1 MFARLFRL
9 PYCLLVCLL
18 TLLPLTAAQAVGLPG
33 LLNNS
38 SKTQAQADQPLGQ
51 SLDEVI
57 KSLENDQQRAKLLAD
72 LKKLRDTTK
81 KAQPISEEGVLGLIG
96 GTLAS
101 LEKQFSGADSPIN
114 RWSAEF
120 DQAKDELSA
129 LMLPASE
136 WLPIIFAFA
145 MILMLW
151 SLLAAAL
158 IWISHR
164 VRLRFGLTEEL
175 PQHPKTWDM
184 LRFALRKLGP
194 WLIALLI
201 TVYMSYALPSSLGKD
216 LAMVLAYALVVGTF
230 FSAICV
236 VAFSVLDGP
245 HRHRALYIL
254 RRQAFR
260 PLWLIGS
267 FAAFGEALS
276 DPRLVASLGSHLA
289 HTAATLANVMAAL
302 STAVFILRF
311 RRPIA
316 HLIRNQP
323 LSRRLTRRAL
333 SDTIE
338 IIGTFW
344 YLPALLLVGISL
356 FATFV
361 SAGDTST
368 ALRQS
373 LICTVLLVLCMVIN
387 GLVRRHSLKPLRGH
401 KRHALYSER
410 LKSFCYTLAHLL
422 VWLAFIELGL
432 RVWGMSLI
440 RFTEGEGHEVSVK
453 LFSLAGTLIF
463 AWLIWILS
471 DTAVHHALTRSR
483 KGLANARAQTMMPLI
498 RNVLFVAIFI
508 IATIVALANMGMNVT
523 PLLAGAGVI
532 GLAIGFG
539 AQSLVADLITGLF
552 IIIEDSLAIDDYVD
566 VGGHLG
572 TVEGLTIRTVR
583 LRDIDGIVHTIPFS
597 EIKSIKN
604 YSREFG
610 YAIFRVAI
618 PYNMEIGAQFERLL
632 PQRGAKHIVH
642 DQNGAMGVRDVG
654 HGLDVDQFQRWIG
667 RRLNEHHFGIGL
679 HSAGEIFGIAA
690 IDQRRADAPARHE
703 IFHHI
708 ATATKQRTA
717 GDDMIAGL
725 DLAHHRIGNRSHAA
739 SKRAPGLRAFD

>member
-1 MFARLFRL
+1 MFLRLFAL

-18 TLLPLTAAQAVGLPG
+18 TLLPMTSAQAVGLPG
-33 LLNNS
+33 ILGS
-38 SKTQAQADQPLGQ
+38 SDKTQAQPSEPLGQ

-57 KSLENDQQRAKLLAD
+57 KNLENDQQRSKLLAD
-72 LKKLRDTTK
+72 LKKLRDATK
-81 KAQPISEEGVLGLIG
+81 KAQPEAEIGVLGLIG
-96 GTLAS
+96 STLAD
-101 LEKQFSGADSPIN
+101 LEKQFSGTDSPSY
-114 RWSAEF
+114 RWSKEIS
-120 DQAKDELSA
+120 QAQDELEA

-136 WLPIIFAFA
+136 WIPIIFAFA
-145 MILMLW
+145 LIIMVW
-151 SLLAAAL
+151 SLLAALL
-158 IWISHR
+158 IWVSHR
-164 VRLRFGLTEEL
+164 VRVRFGLSEEL
-175 PQHPKTWDM
+175 PQHPKAVDM

-194 WLIALLI
+194 WMVALMI

-216 LAMVLAYALVVGTF
+216 LAMVLAYALVIGTC

-236 VAFSVLDGP
+236 ILFSLLDGP
-245 HRHRALYIL
+245 HRHRALHIL
-254 RRQAFR
+254 RHQAFR
-260 PLWLIGS
+260 PLWWIGS

-276 DPRLVASLGSHLA
+276 DPRLVATLGVHLA
-289 HTAATLANVMAAL
+289 HTAATFANVMAAL
-302 STAVFILRF
+302 STGLFIIRF

-333 SDTIE
+333 SDSIE
-338 IIGTFW
+338 ILGTYW
-344 YLPALLLVGISL
+344 YIPALILVGVSL
-356 FATFV
+356 VATFV

-373 LICTVLLVLCMVIN
+373 LICTVLVVLCMVIN
-387 GLVRRHSLKPLRGH
+387 GLVRRHSQKPQRGH

-410 LKSFCYTLAHLL
+410 LTSFLYTLAHLV
-422 VWLAFIELGL
+422 VWLVFIELGL

-440 RFTEGEGHEVSVK
+440 SFTEGEGHEISVK
-453 LFSLAGTLIF
+453 LFSLGGTLLF

-508 IATIVALANMGMNVT
+508 IALIVALANMGMNVT

-618 PYNMEIGAQFERLL
+618 PYNMDIDDAIKLMRE
-632 PQRGAKHIVH
+632 
-642 DQNGAMGVRDVG
+642 VG
-654 HGLDVDQFQRWIG
+654 QKMRSDPL
-667 RRLNEHHFGIGL
+667 
-679 HSAGEIFGIAA
+679 
-690 IDQRRADAPARHE
+690 QRRNIWSPLEIQGVESFESGSAILRARFKTAPIKQWEVSRAFNLSLKRHLDE
-703 IFHHI
+703 
-708 ATATKQRTA
+708 
-717 GDDMIAGL
+717 AGL
-725 DLAHHRIGNRSHAA
+725 DLATPRLSVQVVTAGSGILQ
-739 SKRAPGLRAFD
+739 KD

>member
-1 MFARLFRL
+1 VLSRLFAL
-9 PYCLLVCLL
+9 PCCLLIALL
-18 TLLPLTAAQAVGLPG
+18 TLLPLASAQAVGLPG
-33 LLNNS
+33 LLGGT
-38 SKTQAQADQPLGQ
+38 SKPQPQAELPLGQ

-57 KSLENDQQRAKLLAD
+57 KTLENDQQRTQLLSD
-72 LKKLRDTTK
+72 LKKLRQATQ
-81 KAQPISEEGVLGLIG
+81 KAQPAAEQGVLGLIG
-96 GTLAS
+96 STLS
-101 LEKQFSGADSPIN
+101 GLEQQFSGVDSPLG
-114 RWSAEF
+114 RWSDEVDMAT
-120 DQAKDELSA
+120 DELKA

-136 WLPIIFAFA
+136 WLPIIFGFA
-145 MILMLW
+145 LILAVW

-158 IWISHR
+158 IWLSHR
-164 VRLRFGLTEEL
+164 VRERFGLPEEL
-175 PQHPKTWDM
+175 PQHPRTWDM

-194 WLIALLI
+194 WLIALVI
-201 TVYMSYALPSSLGKD
+201 TVYLSYALPSSLGKS
-216 LAMVLAYALVVGTF
+216 LAMVLAYALVVGTC

-236 VAFSVLDGP
+236 IAFSVLDGP
-245 HRHRALYIL
+245 HRRRALYIL

-267 FAAFGEALS
+267 FAAFGEALG
-276 DPRLVASLGSHLA
+276 DPRLVVALGQHLA
-289 HTAATLANVMAAL
+289 HTAATVANVMAAL
-302 STAVFILRF
+302 STGVFILRF

-344 YLPALLLVGISL
+344 YIPALLLVCISL

-373 LICTVLLVLCMVIN
+373 LLCTVLLVLCMVIN
-387 GLVRRHSLKPLRGH
+387 GLVRRHALKPQRGH

-410 LKSFCYTLAHLL
+410 LKSFVYTLAHLV
-422 VWLAFIELGL
+422 VWLTFIELGL
-432 RVWGMSLI
+432 RVWGLSLI
-440 RFTEGEGHEVSVK
+440 RFTEGDGHEISVK
-453 LFSLAGTLIF
+453 LFGLGGTLLF

-471 DTAVHHALTRSR
+471 DTAIHHALTRSR

-498 RNVLFVAIFI
+498 RNVLFVTIFI
-508 IATIVALANMGMNVT
+508 IAAIVALANMGMNVT

-618 PYNMEIGAQFERLL
+618 PYNMEIDDAIQL
-632 PQRGAKHIVH
+632 
-642 DQNGAMGVRDVG
+642 MRDVG
-654 HGLDVDQFQRWIG
+654 QKMRNDPL
-667 RRLNEHHFGIGL
+667 
-679 HSAGEIFGIAA
+679 
-690 IDQRRADAPARHE
+690 QRRNIWSPLEIQGVESFESGSAILRARFKTAPIKQWEVSRAFNLSLKRHLDE
-703 IFHHI
+703 
-708 ATATKQRTA
+708 
-717 GDDMIAGL
+717 AGL
-725 DLAHHRIGNRSHAA
+725 DLATPRLSVQVVTGA
-739 SKRAPGLRAFD
+739 SGGLEKEKNA

>member
-1 MFARLFRL
+1 MFSRLFAL
-9 PYCLLVCLL
+9 PCYLLIALL
-18 TLLPLTAAQAVGLPG
+18 TLLPLASAQAVGLPG
-33 LLNNS
+33 LLGS
-38 SKTQAQADQPLGQ
+38 SNKSQPQAEVPLGQ

-57 KSLENDQQRAKLLAD
+57 KTLENDQQRTQLLSD
-72 LKKLRDTTK
+72 LKKLRAATQ
-81 KAQPISEEGVLGLIG
+81 KAQPAAEQGVLGLIG
-96 GTLAS
+96 NTLS
-101 LEKQFSGADSPIN
+101 TLEQQFSGNDSPLG
-114 RWSAEF
+114 RWSNEV
-120 DQAKDELSA
+120 DLAKDELDA
-129 LMLPASE
+129 LMLPANE
-136 WLPIIFAFA
+136 WLPIIFGFA
-145 MILMLW
+145 LILAVW
-151 SLLAAAL
+151 SLLAYAL
-158 IWISHR
+158 IWLSHR
-164 VRLRFGLTEEL
+164 VRERFGLPEEL
-175 PQHPKTWDM
+175 PQHPRTWDM
-184 LRFALRKLGP
+184 VRFALRKLGP
-194 WLIALLI
+194 WLIALVI
-201 TVYMSYALPSSLGKD
+201 TVYMSYALPSSLGKS
-216 LAMVLAYALVVGTF
+216 LAMVLAYALVVGTC

-236 VAFSVLDGP
+236 IAFSLLDGP

-254 RRQAFR
+254 RHQAFR
-260 PLWLIGS
+260 PLWWIGS

-276 DPRLVASLGSHLA
+276 DPRLVTALGQHLS
-289 HTAATLANVMAAL
+289 HTAATVANVMAAL
-302 STAVFILRF
+302 STGVFILRF

-338 IIGTFW
+338 IIGSFW
-344 YLPALLLVGISL
+344 YIPALLLVGISL

-373 LICTVLLVLCMVIN
+373 LLCTVLLVLCMVIN
-387 GLVRRHSLKPLRGH
+387 GLVRRHALKPQRGH

-410 LKSFCYTLAHLL
+410 LKSFIYTLAHLV
-422 VWLAFIELGL
+422 VWLVFIELGL
-432 RVWGMSLI
+432 RVWGLSLI
-440 RFTEGEGHEVSVK
+440 GFTEGDGHEIAVK
-453 LFSLAGTLIF
+453 LFGLAGTLLF

-471 DTAVHHALTRSR
+471 DTAIHHALTCSR

-498 RNVLFVAIFI
+498 RNVLFVTIFI
-508 IATIVALANMGMNVT
+508 IAAIVALANMGMNVT

-618 PYNMEIGAQFERLL
+618 PYNMDIDNAIKL
-632 PQRGAKHIVH
+632 I
-642 DQNGAMGVRDVG
+642 RDVG
-654 HGLDVDQFQRWIG
+654 QKMRNDPL
-667 RRLNEHHFGIGL
+667 
-679 HSAGEIFGIAA
+679 
-690 IDQRRADAPARHE
+690 QRRNIWSPLEIQGVESFESGSAILRARFKTAPIKQWEVSRAFNLSLKRHLDE
-703 IFHHI
+703 
-708 ATATKQRTA
+708 
-717 GDDMIAGL
+717 AGL
-725 DLAHHRIGNRSHAA
+725 DLATPRLSVQVVTGA
-739 SKRAPGLRAFD
+739 SGGLEKEKEA

>member
-1 MFARLFRL
+1 MFSRLVAL
-9 PYCLLVCLL
+9 PCFLLVCLL
-18 TLLPLTAAQAVGLPG
+18 TLLPMTSAQAVGLPG
-33 LLNNS
+33 MLGS
-38 SKTQAQADQPLGQ
+38 SDKTQAQPTEPLGQ

-57 KSLENDQQRAKLLAD
+57 KNLENDQQRSKLLAD
-72 LKKLRDTTK
+72 LKKLRDATK
-81 KAQPISEEGVLGLIG
+81 KAQPEAEIGVLGLIG
-96 GTLAS
+96 STLAD
-101 LEKQFSGADSPIN
+101 LEKQFSGDDSPTY
-114 RWSAEF
+114 RWTKEIS
-120 DQAKDELSA
+120 QAKEELSA
-129 LMLPASE
+129 LMLPANE
-136 WLPIIFAFA
+136 WLPIIFGFA
-145 MILMLW
+145 LVIMIW
-151 SLLAAAL
+151 SLLAALL
-158 IWISHR
+158 IWVSHR
-164 VRLRFGLTEEL
+164 VRLRFGLSEEL
-175 PQHPKTWDM
+175 PQHPKAVDM

-194 WLIALLI
+194 WMVALMI

-216 LAMVLAYALVVGTF
+216 LAMVLAYALVIGTC

-236 VAFSVLDGP
+236 ILFSLLDGP
-245 HRHRALYIL
+245 HRHRALHIL
-254 RRQAFR
+254 RHQAFR
-260 PLWLIGS
+260 PLWWIGS

-276 DPRLVASLGSHLA
+276 DPRLVATLGVHLA
-289 HTAATLANVMAAL
+289 HTAATFANVMAAL
-302 STAVFILRF
+302 STGLFIIRF

-333 SDTIE
+333 SDSIE
-338 IIGTFW
+338 ILGTYW
-344 YLPALLLVGISL
+344 YIPALILVGVSL
-356 FATFV
+356 VATFV

-373 LICTVLLVLCMVIN
+373 LICTVLVVLCMVIN
-387 GLVRRHSLKPLRGH
+387 GLVRRHSQKPQRGH

-410 LKSFCYTLAHLL
+410 LKSFVYTLAHLI
-422 VWLAFIELGL
+422 VWLVFIELGL

-440 RFTEGEGHEVSVK
+440 SFTEGEGHEISVK
-453 LFSLAGTLIF
+453 LFSLGGTLLF

-508 IATIVALANMGMNVT
+508 IALIVALANMGMNVT

-618 PYNMEIGAQFERLL
+618 PYNMDIDDAIKLMRE
-632 PQRGAKHIVH
+632 
-642 DQNGAMGVRDVG
+642 VG
-654 HGLDVDQFQRWIG
+654 QKMRNDPL
-667 RRLNEHHFGIGL
+667 
-679 HSAGEIFGIAA
+679 
-690 IDQRRADAPARHE
+690 QRRNIWSPLEIQGVESFESGSAILRARFKTAPIKQWEVSRAFNLSLKRHLDE
-703 IFHHI
+703 
-708 ATATKQRTA
+708 
-717 GDDMIAGL
+717 AGL
-725 DLAHHRIGNRSHAA
+725 DLATPRLSVQVVTAGSGMLQ
-739 SKRAPGLRAFD
+739 KD

>member
-1 MFARLFRL
+1 MFLRLFAL
-9 PYCLLVCLL
+9 PHVLLVCLL
-18 TLLPLTAAQAVGLPG
+18 TLLPMTCAQAVGLPG
-33 LLNNS
+33 MLGS
-38 SKTQAQADQPLGQ
+38 SDKTQAQPTEPLGQ

-57 KSLENDQQRAKLLAD
+57 KNLESDQQRSKLLAD
-72 LKKLRDTTK
+72 LKKLRDATK
-81 KAQPISEEGVLGLIG
+81 KAQPEAEIGVLGLIG
-96 GTLAS
+96 STLAD
-101 LEKQFSGADSPIN
+101 LEKQFSGADSPTS
-114 RWSAEF
+114 RWTKEIS
-120 DQAKDELSA
+120 QANEELSA

-136 WLPIIFAFA
+136 WLPIIFGFA
-145 MILMLW
+145 LIIMIW
-151 SLLAAAL
+151 SLSAAL
-158 IWISHR
+158 LIWVSHR
-164 VRLRFGLTEEL
+164 VRVRFGLSEEL
-175 PQHPKTWDM
+175 PQHPKAVDM

-194 WLIALLI
+194 WMVALVI

-216 LAMVLAYALVVGTF
+216 LAMVLAYALVIGTC

-236 VAFSVLDGP
+236 ILFSLLDGP
-245 HRHRALYIL
+245 HRHRALHIL
-254 RRQAFR
+254 RHQAFR
-260 PLWLIGS
+260 PLWWIGS

-276 DPRLVASLGSHLA
+276 DPRLVATLGVHLA
-289 HTAATLANVMAAL
+289 HTAATFANVMAAL
-302 STAVFILRF
+302 STGLFIIRF

-333 SDTIE
+333 SDSID
-338 IIGTFW
+338 ILGTYWFI
-344 YLPALLLVGISL
+344 PALILVGISL
-356 FATFV
+356 VATFV

-373 LICTVLLVLCMVIN
+373 LICTVLVVLCMVIN
-387 GLVRRHSLKPLRGH
+387 GLVRRHSQKPQRGH

-410 LKSFCYTLAHLL
+410 LKSFVYTLAHLI
-422 VWLAFIELGL
+422 VWLVFIELGL

-440 RFTEGEGHEVSVK
+440 SFTEGEGHEISVK
-453 LFSLAGTLIF
+453 LFSLGGTLLF

-508 IATIVALANMGMNVT
+508 IALIVALANMGMNVT

-618 PYNMEIGAQFERLL
+618 PYNMDIDDAIKLMRE
-632 PQRGAKHIVH
+632 
-642 DQNGAMGVRDVG
+642 VG
-654 HGLDVDQFQRWIG
+654 QKMRNDPL
-667 RRLNEHHFGIGL
+667 
-679 HSAGEIFGIAA
+679 
-690 IDQRRADAPARHE
+690 QRRNIWSPLEIQGVESFESGSAILRARFKTAPIKQWEVSRAFNLSLKRHLDE
-703 IFHHI
+703 
-708 ATATKQRTA
+708 
-717 GDDMIAGL
+717 AGL
-725 DLAHHRIGNRSHAA
+725 DLATPRLSVQVVTAGSGMLQ
-739 SKRAPGLRAFD
+739 KD

>member
-1 MFARLFRL
+1 M
-9 PYCLLVCLL
+9 
-18 TLLPLTAAQAVGLPG
+18 TLLSVAPAHAAGLPG
-33 LLNNS
+33 LLTNQV
-38 SKTQAQADQPLGQ
+38 KAQPEAQVPLGQ

-57 KSLENDQQRAKLLAD
+57 KSLENDQQRSKLLAD

-81 KAQPISEEGVLGLIG
+81 QAQPITEEGVLGLIG
-96 GTLAS
+96 GTLANF
-101 LEKQFSGADSPIN
+101 EKKFSGDDSPLT
-114 RWSAEF
+114 RWSSEF
-120 DQAKDELSA
+120 DLAKEELVA
-129 LMLPASE
+129 LALPANE
-136 WLPIIFAFA
+136 WLPMLFAFA
-145 MILMLW
+145 MILMVW

-164 VRLRFGLTEEL
+164 VRMRFGLTEEL
-175 PQHPKTWDM
+175 PQHPRALDM

-194 WLIALLI
+194 WLIALVI
-201 TVYMSYALPSSLGKD
+201 TVYMSYALPSSLGKS
-216 LAMVLAYALVVGTF
+216 LAMVLAYALVVGTC

-236 VAFSVLDGP
+236 IAFSLLDGP

-254 RRQAFR
+254 RHQAFR

-276 DPRLVASLGSHLA
+276 DPQLVNSLGSHLA
-289 HTAATLANVMAAL
+289 HTAATVANVLAAL
-302 STAVFILRF
+302 STGRFILRF

-333 SDTIE
+333 NDTLSIL
-338 IIGTFW
+338 GTFW
-344 YLPALLLVGISL
+344 YVPALVLVAISL
-356 FATFV
+356 FATFI

-387 GLVRRHSLKPLRGH
+387 GLVRRHGLKPQRGI
-401 KRHALYSER
+401 RRYAVYSER
-410 LKSFCYTLAHLL
+410 LKNFFYTIAHLL

-440 RFTEGEGHEVSVK
+440 RFTEGDGHEVSVK
-453 LFSLAGTLIF
+453 LFSLAGTLLF

-508 IATIVALANMGMNVT
+508 IALIVALANMGMNVT

-610 YAIFRVAI
+610 YAIFRVAV
-618 PYNMEIGAQFERLL
+618 PANMDIDNAIKLMRE
-632 PQRGAKHIVH
+632 
-642 DQNGAMGVRDVG
+642 VG
-654 HGLDVDQFQRWIG
+654 QKMRTDPL
-667 RRLNEHHFGIGL
+667 
-679 HSAGEIFGIAA
+679 
-690 IDQRRADAPARHE
+690 QRRNIWSPLEFQGVESFESGNAILRARFKTAPIKQWEVSRAFNLSLKRHMDE
-703 IFHHI
+703 
-708 ATATKQRTA
+708 
-717 GDDMIAGL
+717 AGL
-725 DLAHHRIGNRSHAA
+725 DLATPRMSIQVVTEGSGQE
-739 SKRAPGLRAFD
+739 KE

>member
-1 MFARLFRL
+1 VLSRLFTL
-9 PYCLLVCLL
+9 PCCLLIALL
-18 TLLPLTAAQAVGLPG
+18 TLLPLVPAQAVGLPG
-33 LLNNS
+33 LLGS
-38 SKTQAQADQPLGQ
+38 TSKPQPQADLPLGQ

-57 KSLENDQQRAKLLAD
+57 KTLENDQQRTQLLSD
-72 LKKLRDTTK
+72 LKKLRQATQ
-81 KAQPISEEGVLGLIG
+81 KAQPAAEQGVLGLIG
-96 GTLAS
+96 STLS
-101 LEKQFSGADSPIN
+101 GLEQQFSGVDSPLG
-114 RWSAEF
+114 RWSDEV
-120 DQAKDELSA
+120 DMAKDELKA

-136 WLPIIFAFA
+136 WLPIIFGFA
-145 MILMLW
+145 LILAVW

-158 IWISHR
+158 IWLSHR
-164 VRLRFGLTEEL
+164 VRERFGLPEEL
-175 PQHPKTWDM
+175 PQHPRTWDM

-194 WLIALLI
+194 WLIALVI
-201 TVYMSYALPSSLGKD
+201 TVYLSYALPSSLGKS
-216 LAMVLAYALVVGTF
+216 LAMVLAYALVVGTC

-236 VAFSVLDGP
+236 IAFSVLDGP
-245 HRHRALYIL
+245 HRRRALYIL

-267 FAAFGEALS
+267 FAAFGEALG
-276 DPRLVASLGSHLA
+276 DPRLVVALGQHLA
-289 HTAATLANVMAAL
+289 HTAATVANVMAAL
-302 STAVFILRF
+302 STGVFILRF

-344 YLPALLLVGISL
+344 YIPALLLVCISL

-373 LICTVLLVLCMVIN
+373 LLCTVLLVLCMVIN
-387 GLVRRHSLKPLRGH
+387 GLVRRHALKPQRGH

-410 LKSFCYTLAHLL
+410 LKSFVYTLAHLV
-422 VWLAFIELGL
+422 VWLTFIELGL
-432 RVWGMSLI
+432 RVWGLSLI
-440 RFTEGEGHEVSVK
+440 RFTEGDGHEISVK
-453 LFSLAGTLIF
+453 LFGLGGTLLF

-471 DTAVHHALTRSR
+471 DTAIHHALTRSR

-498 RNVLFVAIFI
+498 RNVLFVTIFI
-508 IATIVALANMGMNVT
+508 IAAIVALANMGMNVT

-618 PYNMEIGAQFERLL
+618 PYNMEIDDAIQL
-632 PQRGAKHIVH
+632 
-642 DQNGAMGVRDVG
+642 MRDVG
-654 HGLDVDQFQRWIG
+654 QKMRNDPL
-667 RRLNEHHFGIGL
+667 
-679 HSAGEIFGIAA
+679 
-690 IDQRRADAPARHE
+690 QRRNIWSPLEIQGVESFESGSAILRARFKTAPIKQWEVSRAFNLSLKRHLDE
-703 IFHHI
+703 
-708 ATATKQRTA
+708 
-717 GDDMIAGL
+717 AGL
-725 DLAHHRIGNRSHAA
+725 DLATPRLSVQVVTGA
-739 SKRAPGLRAFD
+739 SGGLEKEKNA

>member
-1 MFARLFRL
+1 MFARLFAL
-9 PYCLLVCLL
+9 PCLFLVCLM
-18 TLLPLTAAQAVGLPG
+18 TLLPLAPAHAVGLPG
-33 LLNNS
+33 LLNS
-38 SKTQAQADQPLGQ
+38 TKAQPEAQEPLGQ

-57 KSLENDQQRAKLLAD
+57 KSLENDKQRAQLLSD
-72 LKKLRDTTK
+72 LKKLRDATK
-81 KAQPISEEGVLGLIG
+81 KAQVSPEEGVLGLIG

-101 LEKQFSGADSPIN
+101 FEKQFSGDDSPLT
-114 RWSAEF
+114 RWSDEF
-120 DQAKDELSA
+120 DLAKDELDN

-136 WLPIIFAFA
+136 WLPIIFGFA
-145 MILMLW
+145 VILMVW

-158 IWISHR
+158 IWLGHR
-164 VRLRFGLTEEL
+164 VRMRFGLTEEL
-175 PQHPKTWDM
+175 PQHPKALDM

-194 WLIALLI
+194 WLIALVI
-201 TVYMSYALPSSLGKD
+201 TVYMSYALPSSLGKS
-216 LAMVLAYALVVGTF
+216 LAMVLAYALVVGTC

-236 VAFSVLDGP
+236 IAFSLLDGP

-254 RRQAFR
+254 RHQAFR

-267 FAAFGEALS
+267 FAAFGEALN
-276 DPRLVASLGSHLA
+276 DPRLVESLGVHLA
-289 HTAATLANVMAAL
+289 HTTATVTNVLAAL
-302 STAVFILRF
+302 FTGLFILRF

-333 SDTIE
+333 SDTID
-338 IIGTFW
+338 ILGTFW
-344 YLPALLLVGISL
+344 YVPALVLVGISL

-373 LICTVLLVLCMVIN
+373 LICTVLLVMCMVIN
-387 GLVRRHSLKPLRGH
+387 GLVRRHSLKPQRGP

-410 LKSFCYTLAHLL
+410 LKSFFYTLAHLL
-422 VWLAFIELGL
+422 VWLTFIELGL
-432 RVWGMSLI
+432 RVWGKSLI
-440 RFTEGEGHEVSVK
+440 GFAEGEGHDVSVK
-453 LFSLAGTLIF
+453 LFSLIGTLIF
-463 AWLIWILS
+463 SWLIWILA

-508 IATIVALANMGMNVT
+508 IALIVALANMGMNVT

-610 YAIFRVAI
+610 YAIFRVAV
-618 PYNMEIGAQFERLL
+618 PYNMEIDDAIKL
-632 PQRGAKHIVH
+632 
-642 DQNGAMGVRDVG
+642 MRDVG
-654 HGLDVDQFQRWIG
+654 QKMRTDPL
-667 RRLNEHHFGIGL
+667 
-679 HSAGEIFGIAA
+679 
-690 IDQRRADAPARHE
+690 QRRNIWSPLEIQGVESFESGSAILRARFKTAPIKQWEVSRAFNLSLKRHLDE
-703 IFHHI
+703 
-708 ATATKQRTA
+708 
-717 GDDMIAGL
+717 AGL
-725 DLAHHRIGNRSHAA
+725 DLATPRMSVQVITAGGGQP
-739 SKRAPGLRAFD
+739 KE

>member
-1 MFARLFRL
+1 MLSRLFSL
-9 PYCLLVCLL
+9 PCCLLIALL
-18 TLLPLTAAQAVGLPG
+18 TLLPLVPAQAVGLPG
-33 LLNNS
+33 LLGGT
-38 SKTQAQADQPLGQ
+38 SKPQPQADMPLGQ

-57 KSLENDQQRAKLLAD
+57 KTLENDQQRTQLLSD
-72 LKKLRDTTK
+72 LKKLRQATQ
-81 KAQPISEEGVLGLIG
+81 KAQPAAEQGVLGLIG
-96 GTLAS
+96 STLS
-101 LEKQFSGADSPIN
+101 TLEQQFSGNDSPLG
-114 RWSAEF
+114 RWSDEI
-120 DQAKDELSA
+120 DQAKDELDA
-129 LMLPASE
+129 LMLPANE
-136 WLPIIFAFA
+136 WLPIIFGFA
-145 MILMLW
+145 LILAVW
-151 SLLAAAL
+151 SLLAYVL
-158 IWISHR
+158 IWLSHR
-164 VRLRFGLTEEL
+164 VRERFGLPEEL
-175 PQHPKTWDM
+175 PQHPRTWDM
-184 LRFALRKLGP
+184 VRFALRKLGP
-194 WLIALLI
+194 WLIALVI
-201 TVYMSYALPSSLGKD
+201 TVYMSYALPSSLGKS
-216 LAMVLAYALVVGTF
+216 LAMVLAYALVVGTC

-236 VAFSVLDGP
+236 IAFSLLDGP

-254 RRQAFR
+254 RHQAFR
-260 PLWLIGS
+260 PLWWIGS

-276 DPRLVASLGSHLA
+276 DPRLVTALGQHLS
-289 HTAATLANVMAAL
+289 HTAATVANVMAAL
-302 STAVFILRF
+302 STGVFILRF

-333 SDTIE
+333 SDTLS
-338 IIGTFW
+338 IIGSFW

-373 LICTVLLVLCMVIN
+373 LLCTVLLVLCMVIN
-387 GLVRRHSLKPLRGH
+387 GLVRRHALKPQRGH

-410 LKSFCYTLAHLL
+410 LKSFIYTLAHLA
-422 VWLAFIELGL
+422 VWLVFIELGL
-432 RVWGMSLI
+432 RVWGLSLI
-440 RFTEGEGHEVSVK
+440 GFAEGEGHEIAVK
-453 LFSLAGTLIF
+453 LFGLAGTLLF

-471 DTAVHHALTRSR
+471 DTAIHHALTRSR

-498 RNVLFVAIFI
+498 RNVLFVTIFI
-508 IATIVALANMGMNVT
+508 IAAIVALANMGMNVT

-618 PYNMEIGAQFERLL
+618 PYNMDIDNAIKL
-632 PQRGAKHIVH
+632 I
-642 DQNGAMGVRDVG
+642 RDVG
-654 HGLDVDQFQRWIG
+654 QKMRNDPL
-667 RRLNEHHFGIGL
+667 
-679 HSAGEIFGIAA
+679 
-690 IDQRRADAPARHE
+690 QRRNIWSPLEIQGVESFESGSAILRARFKTAPIKQWEVSRAFNLSLKRHLDE
-703 IFHHI
+703 
-708 ATATKQRTA
+708 
-717 GDDMIAGL
+717 AGL
-725 DLAHHRIGNRSHAA
+725 DLATPRLSVQVVTGA
-739 SKRAPGLRAFD
+739 SGGLEKEKDA

>member
-1 MFARLFRL
+1 MFARLFAL
-9 PYCLLVCLL
+9 PYFFLACLM
-18 TLLPLTAAQAVGLPG
+18 LLPVAPAQAAGLPS
-33 LLNNS
+33 LLGS
-38 SKTQAQADQPLGQ
+38 QAKAQPEAQEPLGQ

-57 KSLENDQQRAKLLAD
+57 KSLENDQQRTKLLAD
-72 LKKLRDTTK
+72 LKRLRDTTK
-81 KAQPISEEGVLGLIG
+81 QAQPITEEGVLGLIG
-96 GTLAS
+96 GTLATI
-101 LEKQFSGADSPIN
+101 EKKFSGDDSPLT
-114 RWSAEF
+114 RWSSEF
-120 DQAKDELSA
+120 DQAQEELMA
-129 LMLPASE
+129 LALPANE
-136 WLPIIFAFA
+136 WLPMLFAFA
-145 MILMLW
+145 MILMVW

-164 VRLRFGLTEEL
+164 VRMRFGLTEEL
-175 PQHPKTWDM
+175 PQHPRALDM

-194 WLIALLI
+194 WLIALVI
-201 TVYMSYALPSSLGKD
+201 TIYMSYALPSSLGKS
-216 LAMVLAYALVVGTF
+216 LAMVLAYALVVGTC

-236 VAFSVLDGP
+236 IAFSLLDGP

-254 RRQAFR
+254 RHQAFR

-276 DPRLVASLGSHLA
+276 DPKLVDSLGSHLA
-289 HTAATLANVMAAL
+289 HTAATIANVLAAL
-302 STAVFILRF
+302 STARFILRF

-333 SDTIE
+333 NDTLSIL
-338 IIGTFW
+338 GTFW
-344 YLPALLLVGISL
+344 YVPALVLVAISL
-356 FATFV
+356 FATFI

-387 GLVRRHSLKPLRGH
+387 GLVRRHALKPQRGI
-401 KRHALYSER
+401 RRYAVYSER
-410 LKSFCYTLAHLL
+410 LKNFFYTILHLL

-440 RFTEGEGHEVSVK
+440 RFTEGDGHEVSVK
-453 LFSLAGTLIF
+453 LLSLAGTLLF

-508 IATIVALANMGMNVT
+508 VALIVALANMGMNVT

-610 YAIFRVAI
+610 YAIFRVAV
-618 PYNMEIGAQFERLL
+618 PANMDIDNAIKLMRE
-632 PQRGAKHIVH
+632 
-642 DQNGAMGVRDVG
+642 VG
-654 HGLDVDQFQRWIG
+654 QKMRTDPL
-667 RRLNEHHFGIGL
+667 
-679 HSAGEIFGIAA
+679 
-690 IDQRRADAPARHE
+690 QRRNIWSPLEFQGVESFESGNAILRARFKTAPIKQWEVSRAFNLSLKRHMDE
-703 IFHHI
+703 
-708 ATATKQRTA
+708 
-717 GDDMIAGL
+717 AGL
-725 DLAHHRIGNRSHAA
+725 DLATPRMSIQVITAGGG
-739 SKRAPGLRAFD
+739 PQDE

>member
-1 MFARLFRL
+1 VLSRLFAL
-9 PYCLLVCLL
+9 PSYCLIALL
-18 TLLPLTAAQAVGLPG
+18 MLLPIAPAQAVGLPG
-33 LLNNS
+33 LLGSAN
-38 SKTQAQADQPLGQ
+38 KTQPQADVPLGQ

-57 KSLENDQQRAKLLAD
+57 KTLENDQQRTQLLSD
-72 LKKLRDTTK
+72 LKKLREATQ
-81 KAQPISEEGVLGLIG
+81 KAQPAAEQGVLGLIG
-96 GTLAS
+96 STLS
-101 LEKQFSGADSPIN
+101 GLEQQFSGADSPVQ
-114 RWSAEF
+114 RWSNEV
-120 DQAKDELSA
+120 DLAKDELGA

-136 WLPIIFAFA
+136 WLPIIFGFA
-145 MILMLW
+145 VILAVW

-158 IWISHR
+158 IWLSHR
-164 VRLRFGLTEEL
+164 VRERFGLPEEL
-175 PQHPKTWDM
+175 PQHPRTWDM

-194 WLIALLI
+194 WLIALVI
-201 TVYMSYALPSSLGKD
+201 TVYLSYALPSSLGKS
-216 LAMVLAYALVVGTF
+216 LAMVLAYALVVGTC

-236 VAFSVLDGP
+236 IAFSVLDGP

-254 RRQAFR
+254 RHQAFR

-276 DPRLVASLGSHLA
+276 DPRMMQALGQHLA
-289 HTAATLANVMAAL
+289 HTAATIANVMAAL
-302 STAVFILRF
+302 STGVFILRF

-333 SDTIE
+333 TDTLS
-338 IIGTFW
+338 IIGSFW

-356 FATFV
+356 FATFL

-373 LICTVLLVLCMVIN
+373 LLCTVLLVLCMVIN
-387 GLVRRHSLKPLRGH
+387 GLVRRHALKPQRGH

-410 LKSFCYTLAHLL
+410 LKSFVYTLAHLV
-422 VWLAFIELGL
+422 VWLVFIELGL
-432 RVWGMSLI
+432 RVWGLSLI
-440 RFTEGEGHEVSVK
+440 RFTEGDGHEISVK
-453 LFSLAGTLIF
+453 LFGLGGTLLF

-471 DTAVHHALTRSR
+471 DTAIHHALTRSR

-498 RNVLFVAIFI
+498 RNVLFVTIFI
-508 IATIVALANMGMNVT
+508 IAAIVALANMGMNVT

-618 PYNMEIGAQFERLL
+618 PYNMEIDDAIKL
-632 PQRGAKHIVH
+632 
-642 DQNGAMGVRDVG
+642 MRDVG
-654 HGLDVDQFQRWIG
+654 QKMRNDPL
-667 RRLNEHHFGIGL
+667 
-679 HSAGEIFGIAA
+679 
-690 IDQRRADAPARHE
+690 QRRNIWSPLEIQGVESFESGSAILRARFKTAPIKQWEVSRAFNLSLKRHLDE
-703 IFHHI
+703 
-708 ATATKQRTA
+708 
-717 GDDMIAGL
+717 AGL
-725 DLAHHRIGNRSHAA
+725 DLATPRLSVQVVTAGSVQE
-739 SKRAPGLRAFD
+739 KDPQQ

>member
-1 MFARLFRL
+1 MFARLFAL
-9 PYCLLVCLL
+9 PCIFLVCLM
-18 TLLPLTAAQAVGLPG
+18 TLLSVAPAQAAGLPG
-33 LLNNS
+33 LLGS
-38 SKTQAQADQPLGQ
+38 QAKTQPEAQEPLGQ

-57 KSLENDQQRAKLLAD
+57 KSLENDQQRTKLLTD

-81 KAQPISEEGVLGLIG
+81 KAQPTTEEGVLGLIG
-96 GTLAS
+96 GTLS
-101 LEKQFSGADSPIN
+101 NIEKKLSGDDSPLT
-114 RWSAEF
+114 RWSSEF
-120 DQAKDELSA
+120 DQAREELVA
-129 LMLPASE
+129 LALPANE
-136 WLPIIFAFA
+136 WLPMLFAFA
-145 MILMLW
+145 MILMVW

-164 VRLRFGLTEEL
+164 VRMRFGLTEEL
-175 PQHPKTWDM
+175 PQHPRALDM

-194 WLIALLI
+194 WLIALVI
-201 TVYMSYALPSSLGKD
+201 TVYMSYALPSSLGKS
-216 LAMVLAYALVVGTF
+216 LAMVLAYALVVGTC

-236 VAFSVLDGP
+236 IAFSLLDGP

-254 RRQAFR
+254 RHQAFR

-276 DPRLVASLGSHLA
+276 DPRLVDSLGSHLA
-289 HTAATLANVMAAL
+289 HTAATVANVLAAL
-302 STAVFILRF
+302 STGRFILRF

-333 SDTIE
+333 NDTLSIL
-338 IIGTFW
+338 GTFW
-344 YLPALLLVGISL
+344 YVPALVLVAISL
-356 FATFV
+356 FATFI

-387 GLVRRHSLKPLRGH
+387 GLVRRYALKP
-401 KRHALYSER
+401 RHGIRRYAVYSER
-410 LKSFCYTLAHLL
+410 LKNFFYTIVHLL

-440 RFTEGEGHEVSVK
+440 RFTEGDGHDISVK
-453 LFSLAGTLIF
+453 LFSLAGTLLF

-508 IATIVALANMGMNVT
+508 IALIVALANMGMNVT

-610 YAIFRVAI
+610 YAIFRVAVPASMDI
-618 PYNMEIGAQFERLL
+618 DNAIKLMRE
-632 PQRGAKHIVH
+632 
-642 DQNGAMGVRDVG
+642 VG
-654 HGLDVDQFQRWIG
+654 QKMRTDPL
-667 RRLNEHHFGIGL
+667 
-679 HSAGEIFGIAA
+679 
-690 IDQRRADAPARHE
+690 QRRNIWSPLEFQGVESFESGNAILRARFKTAPIKQWEVSRAFNLSLKRHMDE
-703 IFHHI
+703 
-708 ATATKQRTA
+708 
-717 GDDMIAGL
+717 AGL
-725 DLAHHRIGNRSHAA
+725 DLATPRMSIQVMTAG
-739 SKRAPGLRAFD
+739 GDQQE

>member
-1 MFARLFRL
+1 MLSRLFAL
-9 PYCLLVCLL
+9 PSYCLIALL
-18 TLLPLTAAQAVGLPG
+18 MLLPIAPAQAVGLPG
-33 LLNNS
+33 LLGSAN
-38 SKTQAQADQPLGQ
+38 KTQPQADVPLGQ

-57 KSLENDQQRAKLLAD
+57 KTLENDQQRTQLLSD
-72 LKKLRDTTK
+72 LKKLREATQ
-81 KAQPISEEGVLGLIG
+81 KAQPAAEQGVLGLIG
-96 GTLAS
+96 STLS
-101 LEKQFSGADSPIN
+101 GLEQQFSGADSPVQ
-114 RWSAEF
+114 RWSNEV
-120 DQAKDELSA
+120 DLAKDELGA

-136 WLPIIFAFA
+136 WLPIIFGFA
-145 MILMLW
+145 VILAVW

-158 IWISHR
+158 IWLSHR
-164 VRLRFGLTEEL
+164 VRERFGLPEEL
-175 PQHPKTWDM
+175 PQHPRTWDM

-194 WLIALLI
+194 WLIALVI
-201 TVYMSYALPSSLGKD
+201 TVYLSYALPSSLGKS
-216 LAMVLAYALVVGTF
+216 LAMVLAYALVVGTC

-236 VAFSVLDGP
+236 IAFSVLDGP

-254 RRQAFR
+254 RHQAFR

-276 DPRLVASLGSHLA
+276 DPRMMQALGQHLA
-289 HTAATLANVMAAL
+289 HTAATIANVMAAL
-302 STAVFILRF
+302 STGVFILRF

-333 SDTIE
+333 TDTLS
-338 IIGTFW
+338 IIGSFW

-356 FATFV
+356 FATFL

-373 LICTVLLVLCMVIN
+373 LLCTVLLVLCMVIN
-387 GLVRRHSLKPLRGH
+387 GLVRRHALKPQRGH

-410 LKSFCYTLAHLL
+410 LKSFVYTLAHLV
-422 VWLAFIELGL
+422 VWLVFIELGL
-432 RVWGMSLI
+432 RVWGLSLI
-440 RFTEGEGHEVSVK
+440 RFTEGDGHEISVK
-453 LFSLAGTLIF
+453 LFGLGGTLLF

-471 DTAVHHALTRSR
+471 DTAIHHALTRSR

-498 RNVLFVAIFI
+498 RNVLFVTIFI
-508 IATIVALANMGMNVT
+508 IAAIVALANMGMNVT

-618 PYNMEIGAQFERLL
+618 PYNMEIDDAIKL
-632 PQRGAKHIVH
+632 
-642 DQNGAMGVRDVG
+642 MRDVG
-654 HGLDVDQFQRWIG
+654 QKMRNDPL
-667 RRLNEHHFGIGL
+667 
-679 HSAGEIFGIAA
+679 
-690 IDQRRADAPARHE
+690 QRRNIWSPLEIQGVESFESGSAILRARFKTAPIKQWEVSRAFNLSLKRHLDE
-703 IFHHI
+703 
-708 ATATKQRTA
+708 
-717 GDDMIAGL
+717 AGL
-725 DLAHHRIGNRSHAA
+725 DLATPRLSVQVVTAGSAQE
-739 SKRAPGLRAFD
+739 KDPQQ

>member
-1 MFARLFRL
+1 MTASVLSRLLAL
-9 PYCLLVCLL
+9 PCYALIALL
-18 TLLPLTAAQAVGLPG
+18 TLLPLTSAQAVSLPG
-33 LLNNS
+33 LLGNS
-38 SKTQAQADQPLGQ
+38 TKAQPQADVPLGQ

-57 KSLENDQQRAKLLAD
+57 KTLESDQQRTQLLSD
-72 LKKLRDTTK
+72 LKKLREATQ
-81 KAQPISEEGVLGLIG
+81 KAQPATEQGVLGLIG
-96 GTLAS
+96 GTLAG
-101 LEKQFSGADSPIN
+101 LEAQFSGADSPLG
-114 RWSAEF
+114 RWSNEV
-120 DQAKDELSA
+120 DLAKDELSA

-136 WLPIIFAFA
+136 WLPIIFGFA
-145 MILMLW
+145 VILAVW

-158 IWISHR
+158 IWLSHR
-164 VRLRFGLTEEL
+164 VRERFGLPEEL
-175 PQHPKTWDM
+175 PQHPRTWDM

-194 WLIALLI
+194 WLIALVI
-201 TVYMSYALPSSLGKD
+201 TVYLSYALPSSLGKS
-216 LAMVLAYALVVGTF
+216 LAMVLAYALVIGTC

-236 VAFSVLDGP
+236 IAFSVLDGP

-254 RRQAFR
+254 RHQAFR
-260 PLWLIGS
+260 PLWWIGS
-267 FAAFGEALS
+267 FAAFGEGLS
-276 DPRLVASLGSHLA
+276 DPRLVTALGPHLA
-289 HTAATLANVMAAL
+289 HTAATVANVMAAL
-302 STAVFILRF
+302 STGVFILRF

-333 SDTIE
+333 TDTLS

-344 YLPALLLVGISL
+344 YIPALLLVGISL
-356 FATFV
+356 FATFL

-373 LICTVLLVLCMVIN
+373 LLCTVLLVLCMVIN
-387 GLVRRHSLKPLRGH
+387 GLVRRHALKPQRGH

-410 LKSFCYTLAHLL
+410 LKSFVYTLVHLV
-422 VWLAFIELGL
+422 VWLVFIELGL
-432 RVWGMSLI
+432 RVWGLSMI
-440 RFTEGEGHEVSVK
+440 RFTEGDGHEVSVK
-453 LFSLAGTLIF
+453 LFGLGGTLLF

-471 DTAVHHALTRSR
+471 DTAIHHALTRSR

-498 RNVLFVAIFI
+498 RNVLFVTIFI
-508 IATIVALANMGMNVT
+508 IAAIVALANMGMNVT

-532 GLAIGFG
+532 GIAIGFG

-618 PYNMEIGAQFERLL
+618 PYNMEIDDAIKL
-632 PQRGAKHIVH
+632 
-642 DQNGAMGVRDVG
+642 MRDVG
-654 HGLDVDQFQRWIG
+654 QKMRNDPL
-667 RRLNEHHFGIGL
+667 
-679 HSAGEIFGIAA
+679 
-690 IDQRRADAPARHE
+690 QRRNIWSPLEIQGVESFESGSAILRARFKTAPIKQWEVSRAFNLSLKRHLDE
-703 IFHHI
+703 
-708 ATATKQRTA
+708 
-717 GDDMIAGL
+717 AGL
-725 DLAHHRIGNRSHAA
+725 DLATPRLSVQVVTAGTVQE
-739 SKRAPGLRAFD
+739 KETQQ

>member
-1 MFARLFRL
+1 MFARLFAL
-9 PYCLLVCLL
+9 PCIFLVCLI
-18 TLLPLTAAQAVGLPG
+18 TLLSVAPAQAAGLPG
-33 LLNNS
+33 LLGS
-38 SKTQAQADQPLGQ
+38 QAKTQPEAQEPLGQ

-57 KSLENDQQRAKLLAD
+57 KSLENDQQRTQLLTD

-81 KAQPISEEGVLGLIG
+81 KAQPTTEEGVLGLIG
-96 GTLAS
+96 GTLANI
-101 LEKQFSGADSPIN
+101 EKNFSGDDSPLT
-114 RWSAEF
+114 RWSSEF
-120 DQAKDELSA
+120 DQAREELVA
-129 LMLPASE
+129 LALPANE
-136 WLPIIFAFA
+136 WLPMLFAFA
-145 MILMLW
+145 MILMVW

-164 VRLRFGLTEEL
+164 VRMRFGLTEEL
-175 PQHPKTWDM
+175 PQHPRALDM

-194 WLIALLI
+194 WLIALVI
-201 TVYMSYALPSSLGKD
+201 TVYMSYALPSSLGQS
-216 LAMVLAYALVVGTF
+216 LAMVLAYALVVGTC

-236 VAFSVLDGP
+236 IAFSLLDGP

-254 RRQAFR
+254 RHQAFR

-276 DPRLVASLGSHLA
+276 DPRLVDSLGSHLA
-289 HTAATLANVMAAL
+289 HTAATVANGLAAL
-302 STAVFILRF
+302 STGRFILRF

-333 SDTIE
+333 NDTLSIL
-338 IIGTFW
+338 GTFW
-344 YLPALLLVGISL
+344 YVPALVLVAISL
-356 FATFV
+356 FATFI

-387 GLVRRHSLKPLRGH
+387 GLVRRYALKPQQGIR
-401 KRHALYSER
+401 RYAVYSER
-410 LKSFCYTLAHLL
+410 LKNFFYTIVHLL

-440 RFTEGEGHEVSVK
+440 RFTEGDGHDISVK
-453 LFSLAGTLIF
+453 LFSLAGTLLF

-483 KGLANARAQTMMPLI
+483 KGLATARAQTMMPLI

-508 IATIVALANMGMNVT
+508 IALIVALANMGMNVT

-610 YAIFRVAI
+610 YAIFRVAV
-618 PYNMEIGAQFERLL
+618 PASMEIDNAIKLMRE
-632 PQRGAKHIVH
+632 
-642 DQNGAMGVRDVG
+642 VG
-654 HGLDVDQFQRWIG
+654 QKMRTDPL
-667 RRLNEHHFGIGL
+667 
-679 HSAGEIFGIAA
+679 
-690 IDQRRADAPARHE
+690 QRRNIWSPLEFQGVESFESGNAILRARFKTAPIKQWEVSRAFNLSLKRHMDE
-703 IFHHI
+703 
-708 ATATKQRTA
+708 
-717 GDDMIAGL
+717 AGL
-725 DLAHHRIGNRSHAA
+725 DLATPRMSIQMMTAA
-739 SKRAPGLRAFD
+739 GSPEQSL

>member
-1 MFARLFRL
+1 M
-9 PYCLLVCLL
+9 
-18 TLLPLTAAQAVGLPG
+18 TLLSVTPAQAAGLPG
-33 LLNNS
+33 LLNS
-38 SKTQAQADQPLGQ
+38 QAKAQPEAQEPLGQ

-57 KSLENDQQRAKLLAD
+57 KSLENDQQRSKLLAD

-81 KAQPISEEGVLGLIG
+81 QAQPMTEEGVLGLIG
-96 GTLAS
+96 GTLTTI
-101 LEKQFSGADSPIN
+101 EKKFTGDDSPLT
-114 RWSAEF
+114 RWSSEF
-120 DQAKDELSA
+120 DQAREELVA
-129 LMLPASE
+129 LALPANE
-136 WLPIIFAFA
+136 WLPMLFAFA
-145 MILMLW
+145 MILMIW

-164 VRLRFGLTEEL
+164 VRMRFGLTEEL
-175 PQHPKTWDM
+175 PQHPRALDM

-194 WLIALLI
+194 WLIALVI
-201 TVYMSYALPSSLGKD
+201 TVYMSYALPSSLGKS
-216 LAMVLAYALVVGTF
+216 LAMVLAYALVVGTC

-236 VAFSVLDGP
+236 IAFSLLDGP

-254 RRQAFR
+254 RHQAFR

-276 DPRLVASLGSHLA
+276 DPQLVNSLGSHLA
-289 HTAATLANVMAAL
+289 HTAATVANVLAAL
-302 STAVFILRF
+302 STGRFILRF

-333 SDTIE
+333 NDTLSIL
-338 IIGTFW
+338 GTFW
-344 YLPALLLVGISL
+344 YVPALVLVAVSL
-356 FATFV
+356 FATFI

-387 GLVRRHSLKPLRGH
+387 GLVRRHALNPQRGI
-401 KRHALYSER
+401 RRYAVYSER
-410 LKSFCYTLAHLL
+410 LKNFFYTIVHLL

-440 RFTEGEGHEVSVK
+440 RFTEGDGHEVSVK
-453 LFSLAGTLIF
+453 LFSLAGTLLF

-508 IATIVALANMGMNVT
+508 VAMIVALANMGMNVT

-610 YAIFRVAI
+610 YAIFRVAVPASMDI
-618 PYNMEIGAQFERLL
+618 DNAIKLMREVAQKMRTDPL
-632 PQRGAKHIVH
+632 
-642 DQNGAMGVRDVG
+642 
-654 HGLDVDQFQRWIG
+654 
-667 RRLNEHHFGIGL
+667 
-679 HSAGEIFGIAA
+679 
-690 IDQRRADAPARHE
+690 QRRNIWSPLEFQGVESFESGNAILRARFKTAPIKQWEVSRAFNLSLKRHMDE
-703 IFHHI
+703 
-708 ATATKQRTA
+708 
-717 GDDMIAGL
+717 AGL
-725 DLAHHRIGNRSHAA
+725 DLATPRMSIQVITAG
-739 SKRAPGLRAFD
+739 GGQQE

>member
-1 MFARLFRL
+1 MFLRLFAL
-9 PYCLLVCLL
+9 PHVLLVCLL
-18 TLLPLTAAQAVGLPG
+18 TLLPMTCAQAVGLPG
-33 LLNNS
+33 MLGS
-38 SKTQAQADQPLGQ
+38 SDKTQAQPTEPLGQ

-57 KSLENDQQRAKLLAD
+57 KNLESDQQRSKLLAD
-72 LKKLRDTTK
+72 LKKLRDATK
-81 KAQPISEEGVLGLIG
+81 KAQPEAEIGVLGLIG
-96 GTLAS
+96 STLAD
-101 LEKQFSGADSPIN
+101 LEKQFSGADSPTS
-114 RWSAEF
+114 RWTKEIS
-120 DQAKDELSA
+120 QANEELSA

-136 WLPIIFAFA
+136 WLPIIFGFA
-145 MILMLW
+145 LIIMIW
-151 SLLAAAL
+151 SLSAAL
-158 IWISHR
+158 LIWVSHR
-164 VRLRFGLTEEL
+164 VRVRFGLSEEL
-175 PQHPKTWDM
+175 PQHPKAVDM

-194 WLIALLI
+194 WMVALVI

-216 LAMVLAYALVVGTF
+216 LAMVLAYALVIGTC

-236 VAFSVLDGP
+236 ILFSLLDGP
-245 HRHRALYIL
+245 HRHRALHIL
-254 RRQAFR
+254 RHQAFR
-260 PLWLIGS
+260 PLWWIGS

-276 DPRLVASLGSHLA
+276 DPRLVATLGVHLA
-289 HTAATLANVMAAL
+289 HTAATFANVMAAL
-302 STAVFILRF
+302 STGLFIIRF

-333 SDTIE
+333 SDSID
-338 IIGTFW
+338 ILGTYWFI
-344 YLPALLLVGISL
+344 PALILVGISL
-356 FATFV
+356 VATFV

-373 LICTVLLVLCMVIN
+373 LICTVLVVLCMVIN
-387 GLVRRHSLKPLRGH
+387 GLVRRHSQKPQRGH

-410 LKSFCYTLAHLL
+410 LKSFVYTLAHLI
-422 VWLAFIELGL
+422 VWLVFIELGL

-440 RFTEGEGHEVSVK
+440 SFTEGEGHEISVK
-453 LFSLAGTLIF
+453 LFSLGGTLLF

-508 IATIVALANMGMNVT
+508 IALIVALANMGMNVT

-618 PYNMEIGAQFERLL
+618 PYNMDIDDAIKLMRE
-632 PQRGAKHIVH
+632 
-642 DQNGAMGVRDVG
+642 VG
-654 HGLDVDQFQRWIG
+654 QKMRTDPL
-667 RRLNEHHFGIGL
+667 
-679 HSAGEIFGIAA
+679 
-690 IDQRRADAPARHE
+690 QRRNIWSPLEIQGVESFESGSAILRARFKTAPIKQWEVSRAFNLSLKRHLDE
-703 IFHHI
+703 
-708 ATATKQRTA
+708 
-717 GDDMIAGL
+717 AGL
-725 DLAHHRIGNRSHAA
+725 DLATPRLSVQVVTAGSGILQ
-739 SKRAPGLRAFD
+739 KD

>member
-1 MFARLFRL
+1 MLSRLLAL
-9 PYCLLVCLL
+9 PCYALIALL
-18 TLLPLTAAQAVGLPG
+18 TLLPLTSAQAVSLPG
-33 LLNNS
+33 LLGNS
-38 SKTQAQADQPLGQ
+38 TKAQPQADVPLGQ

-57 KSLENDQQRAKLLAD
+57 KTLESDQQRTQLLSD
-72 LKKLRDTTK
+72 LKKLREATQ
-81 KAQPISEEGVLGLIG
+81 KAQPATEQGVLGLIG
-96 GTLAS
+96 GTLAG
-101 LEKQFSGADSPIN
+101 LEAQFSGADSPLG
-114 RWSAEF
+114 RWSNEV
-120 DQAKDELSA
+120 DLAKDELSA

-136 WLPIIFAFA
+136 WLPIIFGFA
-145 MILMLW
+145 VILAVW

-158 IWISHR
+158 IWLSHR
-164 VRLRFGLTEEL
+164 VRERFGLPEEL
-175 PQHPKTWDM
+175 PQHPRTWDM

-194 WLIALLI
+194 WLIALVI
-201 TVYMSYALPSSLGKD
+201 TVYLSYALPSSLGKS
-216 LAMVLAYALVVGTF
+216 LAMVLAYALVIGTC

-236 VAFSVLDGP
+236 IAFSVLDGP

-254 RRQAFR
+254 RHQAFR
-260 PLWLIGS
+260 PLWWIGS
-267 FAAFGEALS
+267 FAAFGEGLS
-276 DPRLVASLGSHLA
+276 DPRLVTALGPHLA
-289 HTAATLANVMAAL
+289 HTAATVANVMAAL
-302 STAVFILRF
+302 STGVFILRF

-333 SDTIE
+333 TDTLS

-344 YLPALLLVGISL
+344 YIPALLLVGISL
-356 FATFV
+356 FATFL

-373 LICTVLLVLCMVIN
+373 LLCTVLLVLCMVIN
-387 GLVRRHSLKPLRGH
+387 GLVRRHALKPQRGH

-410 LKSFCYTLAHLL
+410 LKSFVYTLVHLV
-422 VWLAFIELGL
+422 VWLVFIELGL
-432 RVWGMSLI
+432 RVWGLSMI
-440 RFTEGEGHEVSVK
+440 RFTEGDGHEVSVK
-453 LFSLAGTLIF
+453 LFGLGGTLLF

-471 DTAVHHALTRSR
+471 DTAIHHALTRSR

-498 RNVLFVAIFI
+498 RNVLFVTIFI
-508 IATIVALANMGMNVT
+508 IAAIVALANMGMNVT

-532 GLAIGFG
+532 GIAIGFG

-618 PYNMEIGAQFERLL
+618 PYNMEIDDAIKL
-632 PQRGAKHIVH
+632 
-642 DQNGAMGVRDVG
+642 MRDVG
-654 HGLDVDQFQRWIG
+654 QKMRNDPL
-667 RRLNEHHFGIGL
+667 
-679 HSAGEIFGIAA
+679 
-690 IDQRRADAPARHE
+690 QRRNIWSPLEIQGVESFESGSAILRARFKTAPIKQWEVSRAFNLSLKRHLDE
-703 IFHHI
+703 
-708 ATATKQRTA
+708 
-717 GDDMIAGL
+717 AGL
-725 DLAHHRIGNRSHAA
+725 DLATPRLSVQVVTAGTVQE
-739 SKRAPGLRAFD
+739 KETQQ

>member
-1 MFARLFRL
+1 MFLRLLAL

-18 TLLPLTAAQAVGLPG
+18 TLLPMSSAQAAGITS
-33 LLNNS
+33 LLGS
-38 SKTQAQADQPLGQ
+38 SDKTQAQPTEPLGQ

-57 KSLENDQQRAKLLAD
+57 KNLENDQQRSKLLTD
-72 LKKLRDTTK
+72 LKKLRDATK
-81 KAQPISEEGVLGLIG
+81 KAQPEAEIGVLGLIG
-96 GTLAS
+96 STLS
-101 LEKQFSGADSPIN
+101 DLEKQFSGADSPTS
-114 RWSAEF
+114 RWSREIGL
-120 DQAKDELSA
+120 AKDELVA
-129 LMLPASE
+129 LMLPASQ

-145 MILMLW
+145 LIIMVW
-151 SLLAAAL
+151 SLLAALL
-158 IWISHR
+158 IWVSHR
-164 VRLRFGLTEEL
+164 VRLRFGLSEEL
-175 PQHPKTWDM
+175 PQHPKAVDM

-194 WLIALLI
+194 WLVALVI
-201 TVYMSYALPSSLGKD
+201 TVYGSYALPSSLGKD
-216 LAMVLAYALVVGTF
+216 LAMVLAYALVIGTC

-236 VAFSVLDGP
+236 IAFSLLDGP
-245 HRHRALYIL
+245 HRHRALHIL
-254 RRQAFR
+254 RHQAFR
-260 PLWLIGS
+260 PLWWIGS

-276 DPRLVASLGSHLA
+276 DPRLVATLGVHLA
-289 HTAATLANVMAAL
+289 HTAATFANVMAAL
-302 STAVFILRF
+302 STGLFIIRF

-333 SDTIE
+333 SDSIE
-338 IIGTFW
+338 ILGTYW
-344 YLPALLLVGISL
+344 YIAALILVGISL
-356 FATFV
+356 FATFL

-373 LICTVLLVLCMVIN
+373 LICTVLVVLCMVIN
-387 GLVRRHSLKPLRGH
+387 GLVRRHSQRPQRGH

-410 LKSFCYTLAHLL
+410 LKSFIYTLAHLV
-422 VWLAFIELGL
+422 VWLVFIELGL
-432 RVWGMSLI
+432 RVWGLSLI
-440 RFTEGEGHEVSVK
+440 SFTEGEGHEISVK
-453 LFSLAGTLIF
+453 LFGLAGTLLF

-471 DTAVHHALTRSR
+471 DTAIHHALTRSR

-498 RNVLFVAIFI
+498 RNVLFATIAI
-508 IATIVALANMGMNVT
+508 IALIVALANMGMNVT

-618 PYNMEIGAQFERLL
+618 PYNMEIDDAIKLMRE
-632 PQRGAKHIVH
+632 
-642 DQNGAMGVRDVG
+642 VG
-654 HGLDVDQFQRWIG
+654 Q
-667 RRLNEHHFGIGL
+667 
-679 HSAGEIFGIAA
+679 
-690 IDQRRADAPARHE
+690 
-703 IFHHI
+703 
-708 ATATKQRTA
+708 
-717 GDDMIAGL
+717 
-725 DLAHHRIGNRSHAA
+725 
-739 SKRAPGLRAFD
+739 

>member
-1 MFARLFRL
+1 MFLRLFAL
-9 PYCLLVCLL
+9 PYFLLVCLL
-18 TLLPLTAAQAVGLPG
+18 TLLPMTGAQAVGLPG
-33 LLNNS
+33 MLGS
-38 SKTQAQADQPLGQ
+38 SDKTQAQPTEPLGQ

-57 KSLENDQQRAKLLAD
+57 KNLENDQQRSKLLAD
-72 LKKLRDTTK
+72 LKKLRDATK
-81 KAQPISEEGVLGLIG
+81 KAQPEAEIGVLGLIG
-96 GTLAS
+96 STLAD
-101 LEKQFSGADSPIN
+101 LEKQFSGADSPTS
-114 RWSAEF
+114 RWTKEIS
-120 DQAKDELSA
+120 QANEELSA

-136 WLPIIFAFA
+136 WLPIIFGFA
-145 MILMLW
+145 LIIMIW
-151 SLLAAAL
+151 SLSAAL
-158 IWISHR
+158 LIWVSHR
-164 VRLRFGLTEEL
+164 VRVRFGLSEEL
-175 PQHPKTWDM
+175 PQHPKAVDM

-194 WLIALLI
+194 WMVALVI

-216 LAMVLAYALVVGTF
+216 LAMVLAYALVIGTC

-236 VAFSVLDGP
+236 ILFSLLDGP
-245 HRHRALYIL
+245 HRHRALHIL
-254 RRQAFR
+254 RHQAFR
-260 PLWLIGS
+260 PLWWIGS

-276 DPRLVASLGSHLA
+276 DPRLVATLGVHLA
-289 HTAATLANVMAAL
+289 HTAATFANVMAAL
-302 STAVFILRF
+302 STGLFIIRF

-333 SDTIE
+333 SDSID
-338 IIGTFW
+338 ILGTYWFI
-344 YLPALLLVGISL
+344 PALILVGISL
-356 FATFV
+356 VATFV

-373 LICTVLLVLCMVIN
+373 LICTVLVVLCMVIN
-387 GLVRRHSLKPLRGH
+387 GLVRRHSQKPQRGH

-410 LKSFCYTLAHLL
+410 LKSFVYTLAHLI
-422 VWLAFIELGL
+422 VWLVFIELGL

-440 RFTEGEGHEVSVK
+440 SFTEGEGHEISVK
-453 LFSLAGTLIF
+453 LFSLGGTLLF

-508 IATIVALANMGMNVT
+508 IALIVALANMGMNVT

-618 PYNMEIGAQFERLL
+618 PYNMDIDDAIKLMRE
-632 PQRGAKHIVH
+632 
-642 DQNGAMGVRDVG
+642 VG
-654 HGLDVDQFQRWIG
+654 QKMRNDPL
-667 RRLNEHHFGIGL
+667 
-679 HSAGEIFGIAA
+679 
-690 IDQRRADAPARHE
+690 QRRNIWSPLEIQGVESFESGSAILRARFKTAPIKQWEVSRAFNLSLKRHLDE
-703 IFHHI
+703 
-708 ATATKQRTA
+708 
-717 GDDMIAGL
+717 AGL
-725 DLAHHRIGNRSHAA
+725 DLATPRLSVQVVTAGSGMLQ
-739 SKRAPGLRAFD
+739 KD

>member
-1 MFARLFRL
+1 VFARLFAL
-9 PYCLLVCLL
+9 PCFFLVCLM
-18 TLLPLTAAQAVGLPG
+18 TLLPMAPANAVGLPG
-33 LLNNS
+33 LLNS
-38 SKTQAQADQPLGQ
+38 QAKAQPEAQEPLGQ

-57 KSLENDQQRAKLLAD
+57 KSLENDQQRTKLLAD
-72 LKKLRDTTK
+72 LKKLRDATK
-81 KAQPISEEGVLGLIG
+81 KAQPVAEEGVLGLIG
-96 GTLAS
+96 GTLAD
-101 LEKQFSGADSPIN
+101 LEKKLSGEDSPLT
-114 RWSAEF
+114 RWSSELDLASE
-120 DQAKDELSA
+120 ELSA
-129 LMLPASE
+129 LALPANE
-136 WLPIIFAFA
+136 WLPVFFAFA
-145 MILMLW
+145 MILMVW

-158 IWISHR
+158 IWLSHR
-164 VRLRFGLTEEL
+164 VRMRFGLTEEL
-175 PQHPKTWDM
+175 PQHPKALDM

-194 WLIALLI
+194 WLVALVI
-201 TVYMSYALPSSLGKD
+201 TVYMSYALPSSLGKS
-216 LAMVLAYALVVGTF
+216 LAMVLAYALVVGTC

-236 VAFSVLDGP
+236 IAFSLLDGP

-254 RRQAFR
+254 RHQAFR

-276 DPRLVASLGSHLA
+276 DPRLIDSLGSHLA
-289 HTAATLANVMAAL
+289 HTAATIANVLAAL
-302 STAVFILRF
+302 STGLFILRF

-333 SDTIE
+333 NDTLSIL
-338 IIGTFW
+338 GTFW
-344 YLPALLLVGISL
+344 YVPALVLVGISL
-356 FATFV
+356 FATFI

-387 GLVRRHSLKPLRGH
+387 GLVRRHALKPQRGI
-401 KRHALYSER
+401 KRHAFYSER
-410 LKSFCYTLAHLL
+410 LKNFFYTIAHML
-422 VWLAFIELGL
+422 VWLSFIELGL

-440 RFTEGEGHEVSVK
+440 RFTEGDGHEVSVK
-453 LFSLAGTLIF
+453 LFSLAGTLLF

-508 IATIVALANMGMNVT
+508 IALIVALANMGMNVT

-610 YAIFRVAI
+610 YAIFRVAV
-618 PYNMEIGAQFERLL
+618 PANMDIDNAI
-632 PQRGAKHIVH
+632 K
-642 DQNGAMGVRDVG
+642 MMRDVG
-654 HGLDVDQFQRWIG
+654 QKMRTDPL
-667 RRLNEHHFGIGL
+667 
-679 HSAGEIFGIAA
+679 
-690 IDQRRADAPARHE
+690 QRRNIWSPLEFQGVESFESGNAILRARFKTAPIKQWEVSRAFNLSLKRHMDE
-703 IFHHI
+703 
-708 ATATKQRTA
+708 
-717 GDDMIAGL
+717 AGL
-725 DLAHHRIGNRSHAA
+725 DLATPRMSIQVITAGGGPQNE
-739 SKRAPGLRAFD
+739 